1 MKRKKWGAILLAVCM
16 IFTMF
21 PTIALAASGPPDEK
35 KVIEND
41 LIVQLPNSL
50 DAMIDTSPSAWL
62 AVTSEPKWDDGTIL
76 DYVKATQEFYDSANN
91 KLTEAD
97 TFQDNSRYMMKMT
110 FQSFDSYYGDY
121 YYVLSETNKV
131 YVDFVGVN
139 GQRYPMNVTVD
150 KDANDNPVITA
161 TYSFSIGTP
170 PEEPSQEA
178 SYEVAL
184 LNYGEEYSPENELST
199 VTVDVNDRSEYN
211 FYLVQTDAEGTR
223 TPVDTSLYDLTF
235 ELPSGSQNALV
246 KAYQG
251 QTFYKLSVSGINEA
265 EENLTLTATFK
276 ESSESVTKT
285 VPLEVN
291 DTGSYPDF
299 SLAIYGIE
307 YNYRPDRALSNLEE
321 DSPYI
326 VSLVRTKEDGSY
338 SVVDTD
344 LYTIDIQIAKGDTYA
359 FVSDPHK
366 LDDGYAFSIEGKGD
380 TRVSDSVIVHAEGA
394 FGSADLTCPINAQ
407 GVPEGATY
415 EWVLSRWDDSADTPL
430 DKVTVVIGQPIKYRA
445 QVIETRPDGTKS
457 PVSTDQMDLQW
468 GYTYAINDIDITV
481 QAYSTSYMFTITGKE
496 PLEYPDGLILYTE
509 NVGPDPCVEA
519 YFDFEVLEPTEI
531 ESKEK
536 VTITEGLNEVTGNL
550 GDTEYNTIEKIEN
563 KLTETIVSNEGYS
576 ADNTVLY
583 DIEFVTREDGG
594 ETWNPVTAENFPKE
608 GIEVTLP
615 YPDGTNGNEYDFTV
629 VHMFDEDVNGH
640 KAGEVE
646 TPEVTEGENGIS
658 FRLMGTSPVM
668 IGYKK
673 AAVTHTH
680 SYGKWT
686 DCKDGINHQRS
697 CSCGDV
703 QKEAHAWDSAW
714 VVTTK
719 PTCTEKGKKT
729 RTCTK
734 CGKTETASIP
744 AVGHSFGEYKI
755 TKQPTALATGTK
767 TRTCTKCGKTES
779 IAIAKLK
786 PIIALSATKLPLQ
799 LKKSTT
805 VLKVT
810 KMQTGDKVASFTS
823 SNSKIVTVH
832 KTSGKLTAKKVGK
845 AIITVKLKSGKSAK
859 CVVTVQKTPVK
870 TTKIQVKP
878 SSLKLKKGK
887 KVKLATVLTPL
898 TSREKVTFTSSN
910 KKIAT
915 VSSSGVV
922 TAKKKGKVKITA
934 KSGKKKVTCTITV
947 TAK

>member
-170 PEEPSQEA
+170 PEEPSQ
-178 SYEVAL
+178 
-184 LNYGEEYSPENELST
+184 
-199 VTVDVNDRSEYN
+199 
-211 FYLVQTDAEGTR
+211 
-223 TPVDTSLYDLTF
+223 
-235 ELPSGSQNALV
+235 
-246 KAYQG
+246 
-251 QTFYKLSVSGINEA
+251 
-265 EENLTLTATFK
+265 
-276 ESSESVTKT
+276 
-285 VPLEVN
+285 
-291 DTGSYPDF
+291 
-299 SLAIYGIE
+299 
-307 YNYRPDRALSNLEE
+307 
-321 DSPYI
+321 
-326 VSLVRTKEDGSY
+326 
-338 SVVDTD
+338 
-344 LYTIDIQIAKGDTYA
+344 
-359 FVSDPHK
+359 
-366 LDDGYAFSIEGKGD
+366 
-380 TRVSDSVIVHAEGA
+380 
-394 FGSADLTCPINAQ
+394 
-407 GVPEGATY
+407 
-415 EWVLSRWDDSADTPL
+415 
-430 DKVTVVIGQPIKYRA
+430 
-445 QVIETRPDGTKS
+445 
-457 PVSTDQMDLQW
+457 
-468 GYTYAINDIDITV
+468 
-481 QAYSTSYMFTITGKE
+481 
-496 PLEYPDGLILYTE
+496 
-509 NVGPDPCVEA
+509 
-519 YFDFEVLEPTEI
+519 
-531 ESKEK
+531 
-536 VTITEGLNEVTGNL
+536 
-550 GDTEYNTIEKIEN
+550 
-563 KLTETIVSNEGYS
+563 
-576 ADNTVLY
+576 
-583 DIEFVTREDGG
+583 
-594 ETWNPVTAENFPKE
+594 
-608 GIEVTLP
+608 
-615 YPDGTNGNEYDFTV
+615 
-629 VHMFDEDVNGH
+629 
-640 KAGEVE
+640 
-646 TPEVTEGENGIS
+646 
-658 FRLMGTSPVM
+658 
-668 IGYKK
+668 
-673 AAVTHTH
+673 
-680 SYGKWT
+680 
-686 DCKDGINHQRS
+686 
-697 CSCGDV
+697 
-703 QKEAHAWDSAW
+703 EAHAWDSAW

-898 TSREKVTFTSSN
+898 TSQEKVTFTSSN

-922 TAKKKGKVKITA
+922 TAKKEGKVKITA

>member
-1 MKRKKWGAILLAVCM
+1 M
-16 IFTMF
+16 
-21 PTIALAASGPPDEK
+21 
-35 KVIEND
+35 
-41 LIVQLPNSL
+41 
-50 DAMIDTSPSAWL
+50 
-62 AVTSEPKWDDGTIL
+62 
-76 DYVKATQEFYDSANN
+76 
-91 KLTEAD
+91 
-97 TFQDNSRYMMKMT
+97 
-110 FQSFDSYYGDY
+110 
-121 YYVLSETNKV
+121 
-131 YVDFVGVN
+131 N

-321 DSPYI
+321 DFPYI

-359 FVSDPHK
+359 FVSDPYK

-380 TRVSDSVIVHAEGA
+380 TRVSDNVIVHAEGA
-394 FGSADLTCPINAQ
+394 FGSADLTCPINTQ
-407 GVPEGATY
+407 G
-415 EWVLSRWDDSADTPL
+415 
-430 DKVTVVIGQPIKYRA
+430 
-445 QVIETRPDGTKS
+445 
-457 PVSTDQMDLQW
+457 
-468 GYTYAINDIDITV
+468 
-481 QAYSTSYMFTITGKE
+481 
-496 PLEYPDGLILYTE
+496 
-509 NVGPDPCVEA
+509 
-519 YFDFEVLEPTEI
+519 
-531 ESKEK
+531 
-536 VTITEGLNEVTGNL
+536 
-550 GDTEYNTIEKIEN
+550 
-563 KLTETIVSNEGYS
+563 
-576 ADNTVLY
+576 
-583 DIEFVTREDGG
+583 
-594 ETWNPVTAENFPKE
+594 
-608 GIEVTLP
+608 
-615 YPDGTNGNEYDFTV
+615 
-629 VHMFDEDVNGH
+629 
-640 KAGEVE
+640 
-646 TPEVTEGENGIS
+646 
-658 FRLMGTSPVM
+658 
-668 IGYKK
+668 
-673 AAVTHTH
+673 VTHTH

-786 PIIALSATKLPLQ
+786 PIIALSVTKLPLQ

-898 TSREKVTFTSSN
+898 TSQEKVTFTSSN